1 MSATPRGH
9 LSFMTMLALVVLLLS
24 GGCAKR
30 VGGPEARTAQPV
42 VTGNIIEHTVQPG
55 EDLPAIADDYY
66 GDPGHAA
73 DIALL
78 NGLTE
83 GGRLVPGT
91 VLKLRFDSDQ
101 WGGAQRRAQALVPY
115 NEGVEMLATE
125 RLGEAQARF
134 EQALDIAPDLLAAR
148 YNLALVLLKRGRSD
162 AALEHLD
169 ILVAQRPEAEDFA
182 FARGNALFQTSNF
195 PLAAAQF
202 NALLAMDSGNKR
214 AAFGYARSLQ
224 EAGDR
229 QGAVTAWGNYLNLDS
244 SSGWADA
251 ARRNLEAL
259 QNGD

>member
-1 MSATPRGH
+1 MIATPRGN
-9 LSFMTMLALVVLLLS
+9 LSFMTMLVLVALLLS

-30 VGGPEARTAQPV
+30 VGGPEVKTAGP

-55 EDLPAIADDYY
+55 EDLAAIADDYY
-66 GDPGHAA
+66 GDPGNAA

-78 NGLTE
+78 NGLTGE
-83 GGRLVPGT
+83 GRLVPGT

-148 YNLALVLLKRGRSD
+148 YNLALVLLKRGRSE
-162 AALEHLD
+162 AALQHLD

-182 FARGNALFQTSNF
+182 FALGNALFQTSNF
-195 PLAAAQF
+195 PLAATQF
-202 NALLAMDSGNKR
+202 NALLIMDPGNKR

-229 QGAVTAWGNYLNLDS
+229 QGALTAWRNYLKLDS